1 MKSLRDVLEVR
12 YGIEMQSARLAA
24 ARRTPAELAELQKL
38 VAQMRVAIDDPEIY
52 ADLDVEFHLLIAEAA
67 QNSLLY
73 YLVSGIRD
81 AFRDVVREGL
91 RHRLNSGERKLVQIA
106 HEQIVQKIAAQ
117 DADGVAEA
125 MAFHF
130 DDALRAIFE

>member
-1 MKSLRDVLEVR
+1 
-12 YGIEMQSARLAA
+12 
-24 ARRTPAELAELQKL
+24 
-38 VAQMRVAIDDPEIY
+38 MRE
-52 ADLDVEFHLLIAEAA
+52 LDVEFHLLIAEAA

-106 HEQIVQKIAAQ
+106 HEQIVQKIAAE